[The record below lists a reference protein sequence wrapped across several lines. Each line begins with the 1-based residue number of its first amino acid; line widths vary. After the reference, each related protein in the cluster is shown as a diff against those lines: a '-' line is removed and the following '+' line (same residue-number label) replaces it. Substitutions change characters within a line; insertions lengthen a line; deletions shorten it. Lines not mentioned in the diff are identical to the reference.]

1 MFSLMLKQ
9 LSEDESVKHSVEQ
22 LIEAITSQKTA
33 GVLVVVDGSDLA
45 ITSLF
50 IAEQAILAINENSDY
65 TYSGMIY
72 FLDDELY
79 DGVAKSE
86 LLAQF
91 KTMQPIQLNLDEAV
105 DEVILEAEYSY
116 KKLGTSKHMAIN
128 IKKALRLQIALAT
141 AHAIAADLNLLK
153 V

>member
-22 LIEAITSQKTA
+22 LIERVTSQKTA

-50 IAEQAILAINENSDY
+50 IAEQAILALNENSAY

-141 AHAIAADLNLLK
+141 ANAIAADLNLLK